1 MKTYPYNWSWMYYG
15 TTYGHV
21 NLKKKTP
28 VISSLF
34 SEINDT
40 MGTIY
45 EVSSKIKSKAN
56 SCDFFRRNGE

>member
-1 MKTYPYNWSWMYYG
+1 MKTNPYNWSYMYYV
-15 TTYGHV
+15 TTYGHA
-21 NLKKKTP
+21 NLKKKIP

-34 SEINDT
+34 SEINYT

-45 EVSSKIKSKAN
+45 AASTKIKHKAN